1 MIFAAT
7 KAIDAAIKAQN
18 WTCDIDEQDKTS
30 AVITGFNMKSGS
42 SMQIFFISAAD
53 NDVAIRV
60 FQFISIP
67 AGKMDA
73 ALRVCNDINRQF
85 RFTKFVANDN
95 GFVGIEMDVAVET
108 ANIDKVAIEL
118 LMRLL
123 NIADEAYPTF
133 KQAFDGPTVQT
144 PRFISPNGNGA
155 GRY

>member
-18 WTCDIDEQDKTS
+18 WTCDVDEQEKSS

-42 SMQIFFISAAD
+42 SMQIFFISSAD

-60 FQFISIP
+60 FQYISIP
-67 AGKMDA
+67 AGKLDVA
-73 ALRVCNDINRQF
+73 VKTCNDINRQF

-123 NIADEAYPTF
+123 NIADEAYPAF
-133 KQAFDGPTVQT
+133 KQAFDAPTVQT
-144 PRFISPNGNGA
+144 PHIISPNGSD
-155 GRY
+155 RF